1 MINHTSLIY
10 ANFFFTDIVGLS
22 DPRMSTKTQIK
33 KIEVLNKFIREWA
46 PFKTM
51 SNDSLIVLPTG
62 DGMAIGFFQ
71 SPELPLNLAIELH
84 RKIGLYNKAKIPT
97 EALRLRI
104 GIHSGPVFVVNDV
117 LENKNVWGPGIIIA
131 RRIMDIG
138 NDGHILLSSR
148 VAEDL
153 RELSDEYKKIIKP
166 LHDYTLKHG
175 QRILIYSAYGSDFG
189 NPTMPLG
196 KTFQRSKMKKEIVKL
211 RRTTIYPYLEVNVTV
226 KDPSIMRLKYKR
238 LYEIENISDEPIYQ
252 VLHGIATDIP
262 KTFEE
267 LNIKVYDN
275 ENQNLIISSISV
287 DKPFQKEFTTVFNR
301 PILKEEKGKFYVLE
315 YEVEEPDRYFENTFL
330 VDCHEFIINFDY
342 PITMTPPIVYDT
354 SLESHEK
361 KYCNKQPVVIEIN
374 KGRATARWKR
384 MNIFQGQSF
393 RFEWK

>member
-33 KIEVLNKFIREWA
+33 KIEVLNKFIREWT

-104 GIHSGPVFVVNDV
+104 GIHSGPAFVVNDV

-166 LHDYTLKHG
+166 LHDYTIKHG
-175 QRILIYSAYGSDFG
+175 QRILIYSAYGADFG
-189 NPTMPLG
+189 NPNIPIE
-196 KTFQRSKMKKEIVKL
+196 KTFQRSKMKKEIVKK
-211 RRTTIYPYLEVNVTV
+211 N
-226 KDPSIMRLKYKR
+226 
-238 LYEIENISDEPIYQ
+238 
-252 VLHGIATDIP
+252 
-262 KTFEE
+262 
-267 LNIKVYDN
+267 YD
-275 ENQNLIISSISV
+275 L
-287 DKPFQKEFTTVFNR
+287 
-301 PILKEEKGKFYVLE
+301 
-315 YEVEEPDRYFENTFL
+315 
-330 VDCHEFIINFDY
+330 
-342 PITMTPPIVYDT
+342 
-354 SLESHEK
+354 SL
-361 KYCNKQPVVIEIN
+361 
-374 KGRATARWKR
+374 
-384 MNIFQGQSF
+384 F
-393 RFEWK
+393 RS